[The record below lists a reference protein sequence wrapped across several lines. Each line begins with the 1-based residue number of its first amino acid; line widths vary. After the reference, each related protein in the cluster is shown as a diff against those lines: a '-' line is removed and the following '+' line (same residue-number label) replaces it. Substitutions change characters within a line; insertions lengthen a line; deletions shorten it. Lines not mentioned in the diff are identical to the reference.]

1 MSDSSTRIPTA
12 ATAPAASSMGSDRD
26 QAVARA
32 GAEIR
37 ALLPKSE
44 QVLARAHAVV
54 PGGFTRARFFWPIP
68 LYIDRAEGP
77 FIWDVDGRRYIDC
90 ILGFGAMI
98 LGHRPPAVI
107 AAVQAQLERG
117 THYGTA
123 VEAESEL
130 AQRIVDNVPG
140 AEQVLFLNSGTESTL
155 AALRIARAATGRT
168 KIAKF
173 EGGWHG
179 WHDYLLHSFF
189 RYAGSEQRPE
199 TIANSLGIPAAVQ
212 SDVVTLPF
220 NHPAAFDLIREH
232 AGDLACVILEGVQGS
247 AGCLVAD
254 AEWAKQLQRTC
265 RETGVLLVCDEVIT
279 GFRLG
284 AHGVAGELGIEADLT
299 TLGKAIGGGFPVGAV
314 TGRAD
319 LLDLTQLSA
328 SGEQVLLAGTFS
340 ANPVTM
346 VAGKAQLD
354 TLLGDPGLY
363 ELLDALGERMRRG
376 LREVLREAEIPAS
389 VEGAGSVW
397 GVHLGGARGGGAS
410 PRSVRE
416 SHAFGDDANDHGMVM
431 TGYLLRE
438 GVLMEAPGHLA
449 FVGTTHTEELV
460 DEVIEAHRRALAKM
474 KSDGIFA

>member
-1 MSDSSTRIPTA
+1 MSDSTPTA
-12 ATAPAASSMGSDRD
+12 TTASAPDVGSERDRALAKAS
-26 QAVARA
+26 
-32 GAEIR
+32 AEIR

-44 QVLARAHAVV
+44 EVLKHAHAVV

-68 LYIDRAEGP
+68 LYIDRADGP
-77 FIWDVDGRRYIDC
+77 FIWDIDDRRYIDC
-90 ILGFGAMI
+90 ILGFGAMV

-107 AAVQAQLERG
+107 EAVQAQLERG

-155 AALRIARAATGRT
+155 AALRIARAATGRA
-168 KIAKF
+168 KVAKF

-189 RYAGSEQRPE
+189 RYAGPEQRPH
-199 TIANSLGIPAAVQ
+199 TVPNSLGITSSVQ
-212 SDVVTLPF
+212 DEVLTLPF
-220 NHPAAFDLIREH
+220 NSPAAFDLIREH
-232 AGDLACVILEGVQGS
+232 AAELACVFLEGVQGS

-254 AEWAKQLQRTC
+254 AEWAQQLQRVC
-265 RETGVLLVCDEVIT
+265 NQAGVLLVCDEVIT

-284 AHGVAGELGIEADLT
+284 PQGVAGELGIEADLT

-314 TGRAD
+314 TGRAA
-319 LLDLTQLSA
+319 LLELTQLSSA
-328 SGEQVLLAGTFS
+328 GEQVLLAGTFS

-354 TLLGDPGLY
+354 TLLGDPSLY
-363 ELLDALGERMRRG
+363 ELINSLGARMRAG
-376 LREVLREAEIPAS
+376 VAEVLREAQVPAN
-389 VEGAGSVW
+389 VEGAGSIW
-397 GVHLGGARGGGAS
+397 GVHLGGARGEIDA

-416 SHAFGDDANDHGMVM
+416 SYAFGDDANDYGQVL

-438 GVLMEAPGHLA
+438 GVLMEAPGHLS

-460 DEVIEAHRRALAKM
+460 DEVIDAYRRAIARM
-474 KSDGIFA
+474 TADGIFG